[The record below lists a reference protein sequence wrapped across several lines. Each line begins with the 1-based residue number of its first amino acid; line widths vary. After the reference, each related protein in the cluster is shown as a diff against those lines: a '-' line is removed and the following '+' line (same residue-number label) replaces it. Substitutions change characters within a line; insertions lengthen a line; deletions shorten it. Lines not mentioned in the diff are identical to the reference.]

1 MFANIIN
8 FYTKLKLMKKILFYA
23 LGLLLPIAVCLAV
36 YSNEKPNED
45 PTVMANIEALTD
57 AADSPWPN
65 QKYIV
70 YKGTKRCSY
79 TVYGI
84 TYYGFLADCAPAIYG
99 SDCMLG
105 CLKD

>member
-1 MFANIIN
+1 
-8 FYTKLKLMKKILFYA
+8 MKKILFYA

-70 YKGTKRCSY
+70 YKGYTRCSFVEFGVTY
-79 TVYGI
+79 QGFVSTCTEVIYGGDCVI
-84 TYYGFLADCAPAIYG
+84 GCLAD
-99 SDCMLG
+99 
-105 CLKD
+105 